1 MSNRFKSRYDDDINL
16 FEGRWHLAQYA
27 ILAAL
32 LLAAP
37 WVLGSY
43 YLGELTAVLVWSLAG
58 LGLMLISGHTGQVSL
73 GHAAFMAIG
82 AFTNLALM
90 QRGWHFIPALLASA
104 VTSGVAGAIIARP
117 ILRMSGIYLAIA
129 TLALSIILED
139 VAIMAEPVTGGVAG
153 VFAPPIEL
161 FGLEVDRYGTP
172 KAFYYICL
180 AVLVVVTLGYLNLLR
195 SGSGRSFL
203 AVRDSEVSARA
214 LGVNVTRAKTLAFSL
229 SCAITGLA
237 GALYGHLAQAVN
249 YESFLVLISITLLL
263 QVVIGGLGS
272 VHGAF
277 FGAIV
282 VVLLPQVIAIARDYL
297 DNAAGIKIAAYP
309 GMDTALFA
317 LLILLMVIYEP
328 RGLYG
333 VWFKVRTWLQLFPLY
348 RKGMFRRT
356 RTYLKTERQR

>member
-161 FGLEVDRYGTP
+161 FGLAVDRYATP

-180 AVLVVVTLGYLNLLR
+180 AVLVLVTLGYLNLLR

>member
-1 MSNRFKSRYDDDINL
+1 MSNRFKSRYDDDINF
-16 FEGRWHLAQYA
+16 FEGRWHLFLYA
-27 ILAAL
+27 MLMAV

-37 WVLGSY
+37 WALGTY
-43 YLGELTAVLVWSLAG
+43 YLGELTAVLIWSLAG

-90 QRGWHFIPALLASA
+90 EQGWHFLLALAASA
-104 VTSGVAGAIIARP
+104 VLAGLAGAIIARP

-153 VFAPPIEL
+153 VFAPPIQL
-161 FGLEVDRYGTP
+161 FGMEIDRYAAP
-172 KAFYYICL
+172 EAFYYICL
-180 AVLVVVTLGYLNLLR
+180 AVVVLVTLGYLNLLR
-195 SGSGRSFL
+195 SASGRSFL

-214 LGVNVTRAKTLAFSL
+214 LGVNVTRAKTLCFSL

-237 GALYGHLAQAVN
+237 GALYAHLAQAVN

-282 VVLLPQVIAIARDYL
+282 VVLLPQLIAIAGDYL
-297 DNAAGIKIAAYP
+297 DSTAGISIAAYP
-309 GMDTALFA
+309 GLDMALFA

-333 VWFKVRTWLQLFPLY
+333 VWFKVRTWMQLFPLY

>member
-1 MSNRFKSRYDDDINL
+1 
-16 FEGRWHLAQYA
+16 
-27 ILAAL
+27 

-161 FGLEVDRYGTP
+161 FGLAVDRYATP

-180 AVLVVVTLGYLNLLR
+180 AVLVLVTLGYLNLLR

>member
-16 FEGRWHLAQYA
+16 FEGRWHLCLYA
-27 ILAAL
+27 MLMGL
-32 LLAAP
+32 MLGAP
-37 WVLGSY
+37 WVLGDY
-43 YLGELTAVLVWSLAG
+43 YLGELTAVLIWSLAG
-58 LGLMLISGHTGQVSL
+58 LGLMLVSGHTGQVSL

-90 QRGWHFIPALLASA
+90 LRGWHFIPALLASA
-104 VTSGVAGAIIARP
+104 VSAGVIGAILSRP

-139 VAIMAEPVTGGVAG
+139 VAIMAEPITGGVAG
-153 VFAPPIEL
+153 VFAPPIQL
-161 FGLEVDRYGTP
+161 FGMEVDRYATP

-180 AVLVVVTLGYLNLLR
+180 TVLVLVTLGYLNLLR
-195 SGSGRSFL
+195 SASGRSFL

-214 LGVNVTRAKTLAFSL
+214 LGVNVTRAKTLSFSL
-229 SCAITGLA
+229 SCAMTGLA
-237 GALYGHLAQAVN
+237 GALYAHLAQAVN

-282 VVLLPQVIAIARDYL
+282 VVVLPQLIAIARDFL
-297 DNAAGIKIAAYP
+297 DNAAGIKVAAYP

-333 VWFKVRTWLQLFPLY
+333 VWFKVRTWLQLIPLY

>member
-16 FEGRWHLAQYA
+16 FEGRWHLTQYA
-27 ILAAL
+27 ILMAL
-32 LLAAP
+32 LVAAP
-37 WVLGSY
+37 WILGSY

-90 QRGWHFIPALLASA
+90 LRGWHFIPALLASA
-104 VTSGVAGAIIARP
+104 VTSGVIGAIISRP

-129 TLALSIILED
+129 TLALSIIIED
-139 VAIMAEPVTGGVAG
+139 VAIIAEPITGGVAG
-153 VFAPPIEL
+153 VFAPPIAM
-161 FGLEVDRYGTP
+161 FGMDIDRYATP
-172 KAFYYICL
+172 EAFYYLCL
-180 AVLVVVTLGYLNLLR
+180 AVLVLVTLGYLNLLR
-195 SGSGRSFL
+195 SASGRSFL

-214 LGVNVTRAKTLAFSL
+214 LGVNVARAKTLSFSL

-237 GALYGHLAQAVN
+237 GALYAHLAQAVN

-282 VVLLPQVIAIARDYL
+282 VVLLPQLIAIARDFL

-328 RGLYG
+328 RGIYG

>member
-1 MSNRFKSRYDDDINL
+1 MSNRFKSHYDDDINL
-16 FEGRWHLAQYA
+16 FEGRWHLTQYVVL
-27 ILAAL
+27 IAL
-32 LLAAP
+32 MLAAP
-37 WVLGSY
+37 WLLGSY
-43 YLGELTAVLVWSLAG
+43 YLGELTAVLIWSLAG

-90 QRGWHFIPALLASA
+90 LRGWHFLPALLASA
-104 VTSGVAGAIIARP
+104 VVSGVIGTVISRP

-139 VAIMAEPVTGGVAG
+139 VAVMAEPITGGVAG
-153 VFAPPIEL
+153 VVAPPISL
-161 FGLEVDRYGTP
+161 FGMQIDRYATP
-172 KAFYYICL
+172 KAFYYLCL
-180 AVLVVVTLGYLNLLR
+180 AVLLIVTLGYLNLLR
-195 SGSGRSFL
+195 SSSGRSFL

-214 LGVNVTRAKTLAFSL
+214 LGINVARAKTLSFGL
-229 SCAITGLA
+229 SCAMTGLA
-237 GALYGHLAQAVN
+237 GALYAHLAQAVN

-277 FGAIV
+277 LGAIV
-282 VVLLPQVIAIARDYL
+282 VVLLPQMIAITRDFIS
-297 DNAAGIKIAAYP
+297 NTAGISVAAYP

-317 LLILLMVIYEP
+317 LLILLIIIYEP

-356 RTYLKTERQR
+356 RTYLKTERQQ

>member
-27 ILAAL
+27 ILMAL

-37 WVLGSY
+37 WLLGTY

-90 QRGWHFIPALLASA
+90 LRGWHFLPALLASA
-104 VTSGVAGAIIARP
+104 VTSGVIGAIISRP

-129 TLALSIILED
+129 TLALSIIIED
-139 VAIMAEPVTGGVAG
+139 VAIIAEPITGGVAG
-153 VFAPPIEL
+153 VFAPPIAM
-161 FGLEVDRYGTP
+161 FGMEIDRYATP
-172 KAFYYICL
+172 EAFYYLCL
-180 AVLVVVTLGYLNLLR
+180 AVLVLVTLGYLNLLR
-195 SGSGRSFL
+195 SASGRSFL

-214 LGVNVTRAKTLAFSL
+214 LGVNVARAKTLSFSL

-237 GALYGHLAQAVN
+237 GALYAHLAQAVN

-263 QVVIGGLGS
+263 QIVIGGLGS

-282 VVLLPQVIAIARDYL
+282 VVLLPQLIAIASDYL
-297 DNAAGIKIAAYP
+297 DNTAGIQIAAYP
-309 GMDTALFA
+309 GLDTALFA

>member
-27 ILAAL
+27 LLVAL

-37 WVLGSY
+37 WLLGTY
-43 YLGELTAVLVWSLAG
+43 YLGELTAVLIWSLAG

-90 QRGWHFIPALLASA
+90 MRGWHFIPALLASA
-104 VTSGVAGAIIARP
+104 VTSGVLGAIISRP

-129 TLALSIILED
+129 TLALSIIIED
-139 VAIMAEPVTGGVAG
+139 VSIIAEPITGGVAG
-153 VFAPPIEL
+153 LFAPPIDM
-161 FGLEVDRYGTP
+161 FGLKIDRYTSP
-172 KAFYYICL
+172 AAFYYLCL
-180 AVLVVVTLGYLNLLR
+180 TVLVIVTLGYLNLLR
-195 SGSGRSFL
+195 SASGRSFL

-214 LGVNVTRAKTLAFSL
+214 LGVNVARAKTLSFAL
-229 SCAITGLA
+229 SCAMTGLA
-237 GALYGHLAQAVN
+237 GALYAHLAQAVN

-282 VVLLPQVIAIARDYL
+282 VVLLPQSIAMLRDFL
-297 DNAAGIKIAAYP
+297 A
-309 GMDTALFA
+309 
-317 LLILLMVIYEP
+317 E
-328 RGLYG
+328 
-333 VWFKVRTWLQLFPLY
+333 
-348 RKGMFRRT
+348 
-356 RTYLKTERQR
+356 

>member
-161 FGLEVDRYGTP
+161 FGLAVDRYATP
-172 KAFYYICL
+172 RAFYYICL
-180 AVLVVVTLGYLNLLR
+180 AVLVLVTLGYLNLLR

>member
-27 ILAAL
+27 LLVAL

-37 WVLGSY
+37 WLLGVY
-43 YLGELTAVLVWSLAG
+43 YLGELTAVLIWSLAG

-90 QRGWHFIPALLASA
+90 MRGWHFIPALLASA
-104 VTSGVAGAIIARP
+104 VTSGVLGAIISRP

-129 TLALSIILED
+129 TLALSIIIED
-139 VAIMAEPVTGGVAG
+139 VSIIAEPITGGVAG
-153 VFAPPIEL
+153 LFAPPIDM
-161 FGLEVDRYGTP
+161 FGLKIDRYTSP
-172 KAFYYICL
+172 AAFYYLCL
-180 AVLVVVTLGYLNLLR
+180 AVLVIVTLGYLNLLR
-195 SGSGRSFL
+195 SASGRSFL

-214 LGVNVTRAKTLAFSL
+214 LGVNVARAKTLSFAL
-229 SCAITGLA
+229 SCAMTGLA
-237 GALYGHLAQAVN
+237 GALYAHLAQAVN

-282 VVLLPQVIAIARDYL
+282 VVLLPQSIAMLRDFL
-297 DNAAGIKIAAYP
+297 NNTAGISIAAYP